1 MKSGSSY
8 RRYVE
13 SGRFDGACE
22 QASMEFS
29 PQQWQGNCGQ
39 VRDRH
44 DMKEADHR
52 ARILPV
58 VGTYGRD
65 GAI

>member
-1 MKSGSSY
+1 
-8 RRYVE
+8 
-13 SGRFDGACE
+13 
-22 QASMEFS
+22 MEFS